1 MRNKIILALSVILMS
16 SCYSTKYSSRY
27 MDKLQEKNPS
37 VFKDK
42 MTKYHKCDWIVIP
55 MTPQEKA
62 MADSLFSLS
71 K

>member
-1 MRNKIILALSVILMS
+1 
-16 SCYSTKYSSRY
+16 

-42 MTKYHKCDWIVIP
+42 MTKYHKCDWMVVP